1 MASKSARSFLT
12 NFALFLMFH
21 IAVFVQG
28 DECPQQD
35 GGPSTT
41 NERAAK
47 LSGTGYVC
55 QTYIYVVHNQIV
67 LITELY
73 SKCSFRKNSLEI
85 TVNTKLFCSPSIWQ
99 RF

>member
-21 IAVFVQG
+21 IAIFVQG
-28 DECPQQD
+28 DECPQQV

-55 QTYIYVVHNQIV
+55 QTYI
-67 LITELY
+67 
-73 SKCSFRKNSLEI
+73 CSAQSNSLQNCIQNVHFEE
-85 TVNTKLFCSPSIWQ
+85 TV
-99 RF
+99 